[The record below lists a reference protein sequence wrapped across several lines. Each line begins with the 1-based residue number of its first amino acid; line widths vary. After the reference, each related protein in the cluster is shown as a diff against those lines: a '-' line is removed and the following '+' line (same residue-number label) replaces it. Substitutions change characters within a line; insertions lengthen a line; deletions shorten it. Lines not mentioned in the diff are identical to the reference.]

1 MKESHRGGTGSW
13 CCFLEG
19 FQKEAQ
25 AGAAMTASS
34 LQTGRCSP
42 VTPTGEKKK
51 KKEYRPKMKLIKP
64 TFDYSDNAQDH
75 NDNLLLDS
83 DSSI

>member
-34 LQTGRCSP
+34 LQTDRCSP
-42 VTPTGEKKK
+42 VTPTGGVGGETQN
-51 KKEYRPKMKLIKP
+51 EM
-64 TFDYSDNAQDH
+64 NQA
-75 NDNLLLDS
+75 NL
-83 DSSI
+83 